1 MGVGVIAHD
10 ASGAVLATMCTT
22 VPFITDPAIAE
33 AMGVWK
39 AAVLCCELRIQRAI
53 FEGDSL
59 EVVQALRREEPSWC
73 HYGQLIADTRA
84 KLHSLQYWS
93 PVHVNREANEVSHCL
108 AKAAFSQSLDCIWHG
123 DYLVFIQNLVLAEQV
138 LPY

>member
-1 MGVGVIAHD
+1 MEATPCRMIKFNWDAALNSMSKSMGVGVIAHD

-33 AMGVWK
+33 VMGVWK

-59 EVVQALRREEPSWC
+59 EVVQAL
-73 HYGQLIADTRA
+73 
-84 KLHSLQYWS
+84 
-93 PVHVNREANEVSHCL
+93 
-108 AKAAFSQSLDCIWHG
+108 
-123 DYLVFIQNLVLAEQV
+123 
-138 LPY
+138 